1 MLVLWLIIL
10 LSCSDPRERGRGGV
24 DEMDLPNANNLLPL
38 PPPLFRADEGC
49 REGVL
54 DLIGLA
60 GGLEKSGIGFALNLF
75 TTGSS

>member
-1 MLVLWLIIL
+1 
-10 LSCSDPRERGRGGV
+10 
-24 DEMDLPNANNLLPL
+24 MDLPNADILLPL
-38 PPPLFRADEGC
+38 PLPLFRADEGR

-75 TTGSS
+75 TIGSS